1 MHLRTWLT
9 KDVATAHSV
18 TITLVLI
25 VSAIAGRQFFMD
37 GASSVVQSFLDPLWY
52 PQDQETP
59 RRFFAIVWTTA
70 PVRLIGLLFPSQ
82 IQMATFAYGVVT
94 YCQIALPVI
103 ITINSR
109 LNAATKSLLV
119 TLFISATV
127 FLSNFAATE
136 LLFALGLTTVFVVY
150 SLDAERDP
158 RASRR
163 LFIGFLLLASYE
175 IVALSN
181 ILLAIGIYT
190 GRRSKKVSFNKE
202 LALFAVL
209 VLALPFQIICHF
221 GEPTRPG
228 HDAFH
233 WFVFEISGIF
243 IAALLVGAIYFKL
256 VGENVVLRTA
266 APFVAF
272 AVPLCILIIP
282 ELIGLRTRE
291 FQYAYPSRIYSAGI
305 VALIASLPIILNR
318 DLVEWPSRFFDWFGE
333 RPLRDLATTLLAG
346 FYGVSIAASLD
357 AFRYQLRLDKELSQ
371 YSGLVSVESCSFC
384 VEPTKFGLPN
394 LSHTPVWPAYGMAH
408 TLMHPELPPVVTF
421 GQGGMG
427 DVSRELVETFMARQL
442 ALRNIGSDAAPLT
455 GGFSDTDLS
464 AAQKAGNRERRPDD
478 LKTRPRSDLHVS
490 SQLRSEFSRPE

>member
-9 KDVATAHSV
+9 KDAAAAHSV

-52 PQDQETP
+52 PPDQETP
-59 RRFFAIVWTTA
+59 RRFFAVLWTTA
-70 PVRLIGLLFPSQ
+70 PVRLIGLFFPSQ
-82 IQMATFAYGVVT
+82 IQIATFAYGVVT
-94 YCQIALPVI
+94 YCQIALPAI
-103 ITINSR
+103 IIINSR
-109 LNAATKSLLV
+109 LNVPTKSLLV
-119 TLFISATV
+119 TLFISATI

-136 LLFALGLTTVFVVY
+136 LLFALGLTTIFVVY

-158 RASRR
+158 RAFRR
-163 LFIGFLLLASYE
+163 LLIGFLLLASYE

-181 ILLAIGIYT
+181 IMLAIGVYT
-190 GRRSKKVSFNKE
+190 GRRSKKVSSKE
-202 LALFAVL
+202 LALVAIL
-209 VLALPFQIICHF
+209 VLALPFQIICHY
-221 GEPTRPG
+221 GETTRPG

-233 WFVFEISGIF
+233 WFVFAISGIF

-256 VGENVVLRTA
+256 VGENFVLRTA

-272 AVPLCILIIP
+272 AVPLCILIVP

-333 RPLRDLATTLLAG
+333 RPLRDLAITLLAA

-371 YSGLVSVESCSFC
+371 YSGFVSVESCSFC
-384 VEPTKFGLPN
+384 AEPTKFGLPN
-394 LSHTPVWPAYGMAH
+394 LSHPPVWPAYGMAH

-421 GQGGMG
+421 GQDGTS
-427 DVSRELVETFMARQL
+427 DVPRELVDAFMARQL
-442 ALRNIGSDAAPLT
+442 ALRNIGSDAAPWD
-455 GGFSDTDLS
+455 GSFSEIDLS
-464 AAQKAGNRERRPDD
+464 SAQKAGNRERPPDD
-478 LKTRPRSDLHVS
+478 LKTRPRSDLHRS
-490 SQLRSEFSRPE
+490 SQLRSEFYRPE

>member
-1 MHLRTWLT
+1 
-9 KDVATAHSV
+9 
-18 TITLVLI
+18 
-25 VSAIAGRQFFMD
+25 
-37 GASSVVQSFLDPLWY
+37 
-52 PQDQETP
+52 
-59 RRFFAIVWTTA
+59 
-70 PVRLIGLLFPSQ
+70 
-82 IQMATFAYGVVT
+82 
-94 YCQIALPVI
+94 
-103 ITINSR
+103 
-109 LNAATKSLLV
+109 LNAPTKSLLV
-119 TLFISATV
+119 ILFISATI

-158 RASRR
+158 RGFRR
-163 LFIGFLLLASYE
+163 LLIGFLLLASYE

-181 ILLAIGIYT
+181 IMLAIGIYT
-190 GRRSKKVSFNKE
+190 GRRSKKISFNKE

-209 VLALPFQIICHF
+209 VLALPFQIVCHF
-221 GEPTRPG
+221 GEATRPG

-233 WFVFEISGIF
+233 WFVFAISGTF

-256 VGENVVLRTA
+256 VGENFVLRTA
-266 APFVAF
+266 APFLAF

-305 VALIASLPIILNR
+305 VALIASLPIILDR

-333 RPLRDLATTLLAG
+333 RPLRDLAITLLAG

-394 LSHTPVWPAYGMAH
+394 LSHTPVWPAYGIAH

-421 GQGGMG
+421 AQGGTG
-427 DVSRELVETFMARQL
+427 DVPRELVDTFLARQL
-442 ALRNIGSDAAPLT
+442 ALRNIGSDAAPR
-455 GGFSDTDLS
+455 GASFSDTDLS
-464 AAQKAGNRERRPDD
+464 SAQKASNRERRPDGS
-478 LKTRPRSDLHVS
+478 KTRPLSDLHLS
-490 SQLRSEFSRPE
+490 SRLRSEFYRPE